1 MQLSVEIENLR
12 LRTPLR
18 ISDRVFET
26 VEALVATVTLGGVQ
40 GRGEAQGIYYR
51 GETAASIGAQIAELN
66 LCGDD
71 ILTRDSLQTMLP
83 AGGARNALD
92 CAL

>member
-12 LRTPLR
+12 LRTPFR

-26 VEALVATVTLGGVQ
+26 VEALVATITAGGVQ

-51 GETAASIGAQIAELN
+51 GETAA
-66 LCGDD
+66 
-71 ILTRDSLQTMLP
+71 
-83 AGGARNALD
+83 
-92 CAL
+92 